1 MLVVQMN
8 RITPVR
14 LIWIGGALLVIG
26 VVLPLLMVIKILPS
40 AFALEFFSYAASV
53 AGMFMG
59 MIGAF
64 SYVKEKRK

>member
-1 MLVVQMN
+1 MN